1 MKKFNEAFIDN
12 KLDKLLT
19 PMEVANILGVSVNT
33 LNVWRCTKRYN
44 LSYIK
49 TGRSVRYRSEDV
61 QRFITEREV
70 NITG

>member
-1 MKKFNEAFIDN
+1 MTNFNDAFINN

-19 PMEVANILGVSVNT
+19 PQEAARILGVSVNT

-49 TGRSVRYRSEDV
+49 MGRSVRYRPEDV
-61 QRFITEREV
+61 QRFIETREV
-70 NITG
+70 KLT